1 MKIIYYIKLFY
12 LAIFELKSEKIFFFF
27 PFYHMGGAETVHLD
41 ILKVFENKKNVC
53 LITNESVNDHNKK
66 KFENFI
72 KIIEINKL
80 IKKRKLKM
88 FALKLISRKINSNP
102 KAIVFGCNSHFFYDI
117 IPYLKSH
124 VKIIDLIHA
133 FSYEEPYAAEKYS
146 IPHVNRINKRVVLGK
161 KTVSDFEKLY
171 LENNISPTQIEKIN
185 IIKNKVNIPT
195 VQPKKQ
201 FNDSL
206 KILFVGRNSY
216 EKRASIFFE
225 IAKKCQLENL
235 NTSFIV
241 IGNFDKKKIDAPLNT
256 EIIGEINDT
265 VTLNEY
271 YQSSNLLLITSSR
284 EGFPMVVLEGMAFGV
299 VPICTNVGEISEFI
313 NTTNN
318 NGIIIENYAD
328 TNLIISEFIKQ
339 IKIIEEDRNLLSK
352 MSNNAF
358 VTLKENFNLADFNKN
373 YIELLNS

>member
-88 FALKLISRKINSNP
+88 LALKLISRKINSNP

-185 IIKNKVNIPT
+185 IIKNKVSIPIE
-195 VQPKKQ
+195 QPKKQ

-225 IAKKCQLENL
+225 IAKECQLKNL

-241 IGNFDKKKIDAPLNT
+241 IGNFDKKTIEAPLNT
-256 EIIGEINDT
+256 KIIGEINDT
-265 VTLNEY
+265 VALNEY
-271 YQSSNLLLITSSR
+271 YQSSDLLLITSSR

-318 NGIIIENYAD
+318 NGIIIENYTD
-328 TNLIISEFIKQ
+328 TNLIISEFIKH

-358 VTLKENFNLADFNKN
+358 VTLKENFNLAEFNKN

>member
-1 MKIIYYIKLFY
+1 
-12 LAIFELKSEKIFFFF
+12 
-27 PFYHMGGAETVHLD
+27 MGGAETVHLD

-88 FALKLISRKINSNP
+88 LALKLISRKINSNP

-185 IIKNKVNIPT
+185 IIKNKVSIPIE
-195 VQPKKQ
+195 QPKKQ

-225 IAKKCQLENL
+225 IAKECQLKNL

-241 IGNFDKKKIDAPLNT
+241 IGNFDKKTIEAPLNT
-256 EIIGEINDT
+256 KIIGEINDT
-265 VTLNEY
+265 VALNEY
-271 YQSSNLLLITSSR
+271 YQSSDLLLITSSR

-318 NGIIIENYAD
+318 NGIIIENYTD
-328 TNLIISEFIKQ
+328 TNLIISEFIKH

-358 VTLKENFNLADFNKN
+358 VTLKENFNLAEFNKN